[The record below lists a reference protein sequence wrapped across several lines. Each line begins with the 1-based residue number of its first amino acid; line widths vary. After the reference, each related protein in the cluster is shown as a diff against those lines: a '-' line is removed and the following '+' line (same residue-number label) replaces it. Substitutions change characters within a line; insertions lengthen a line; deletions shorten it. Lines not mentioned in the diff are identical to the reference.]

1 MSPLNKEIAEK
12 LLEIASLLEVQHAN
26 PFRSR
31 AYRHAATTME
41 NLTEDVDSLIQQ
53 KGIQGLVELPAIGV
67 GISRSIYEYVALG
80 KMTRLEHLQGAS
92 DPVGLF
98 RSIPTVGRTLAERIY
113 HTLHVD
119 TFESLE
125 NAARNGQLDKVEG
138 LGEKRKE
145 AIKDWLLTHFGDNR
159 HQLSNTQHSDH
170 SPDIDL
176 LLKVDTEYRDRAKSK
191 KLPVITPKRFNP
203 EHKAWLPILHST
215 RNRWHFT
222 VMYSNTE
229 RAHKLNLNH
238 DWVVIYFHD
247 DHHQQG
253 QHTVV
258 TETHGVLT
266 GKRIVRGREAE
277 CYEFYKLTAHHQ

>member
-1 MSPLNKEIAEK
+1 MSLLNKEIAEK

-53 KGIQGLVELPAIGV
+53 KGIQGLIELPAIGV

-138 LGEKRKE
+138 LG
-145 AIKDWLLTHFGDNR
+145 
-159 HQLSNTQHSDH
+159 
-170 SPDIDL
+170 
-176 LLKVDTEYRDRAKSK
+176 K